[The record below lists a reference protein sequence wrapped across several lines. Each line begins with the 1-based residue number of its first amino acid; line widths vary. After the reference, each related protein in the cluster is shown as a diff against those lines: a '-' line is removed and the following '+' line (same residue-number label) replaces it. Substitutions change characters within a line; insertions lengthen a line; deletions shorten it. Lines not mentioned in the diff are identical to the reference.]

1 MAKQADCGP
10 SVNLDTYGLPY
21 HRALK
26 QAEEEYAA
34 AYWATEVWRDAAI
47 ACSHPAA
54 VTSLIEW
61 VSIARE
67 CRARLERL
75 QLMKRDCG
83 PTAGVP

>member
-1 MAKQADCGP
+1 MAKTTEIRLG
-10 SVNLDTYGLPY
+10 VNYGLPY

-54 VTSLIEW
+54 VMSLVEW
-61 VSIARE
+61 VGIARE
-67 CRARLERL
+67 CRARLEQL
-75 QLMKRDCG
+75 QRMKRSNLG